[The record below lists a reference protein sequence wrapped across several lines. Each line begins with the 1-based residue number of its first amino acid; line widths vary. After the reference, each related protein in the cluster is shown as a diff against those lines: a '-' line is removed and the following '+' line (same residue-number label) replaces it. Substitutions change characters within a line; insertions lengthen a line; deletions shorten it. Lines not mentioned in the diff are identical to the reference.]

1 MTALAPMNQAWIQ
14 FLPPFLRSKLDG
26 RYTLQKILSNTG
38 WLFADRLLRMGA
50 GLVVGVWIARYLG
63 PEQYGLFNYV
73 VAFVALWTPLAGLG
87 LEGIV
92 VRDLVREPDCQNET
106 LGTAFVLK
114 LFAGTITFFAALGAI
129 VCLRPGD
136 QLDQWLVGIVA
147 GGMVLQAVDTIDF
160 WFQSQ
165 VQSKYVVY
173 ARNLSFVLA
182 TLMRLMLIQQHAPL
196 IAFAWTGLLEGA
208 IACIGLIV
216 AYQTTGQRLTA
227 WKVSLARAKTLLAD
241 SWALILSGLA
251 IMIYMK
257 IDQFMLGEMAGN
269 HAVGIYSAATR
280 ISEVWYFIPTAI
292 VASASPAIIEAK
304 AINEALY
311 YQRLQQLFNLM
322 AVIAIAISL
331 PIAFLADPLITLLFG
346 KNYSE
351 AGVVLAVHIW
361 SSLFVFLG
369 VAQSPW
375 DLAENLQKIAFL
387 KVLLGAAINVLL
399 NLLLIPKYGA
409 LGAAVATCISY
420 AIVNYISNLFISRMS
435 VIFRLQTKAILMDF
449 FRADKNT

>member
-1 MTALAPMNQAWIQ
+1 MAVLLTAFAPMNQAWIQ
-14 FLPPFLRSKLDG
+14 FLPPSLRSKLDG

-38 WLFADRLLRMGA
+38 WLFADRILRMGA

-92 VRDLVREPDCQNET
+92 VRDLVREPDGQNET

-173 ARNLSFVLA
+173 ARNLAFALL
-182 TLMRLMLIQQHAPL
+182 TLVRVGLIQQHAPL
-196 IAFAWTGLLEGA
+196 MAFAWTGLVEGA
-208 IACIGLIV
+208 IASIGLMV
-216 AYQTTGQRLTA
+216 AYHRTGQRLHD
-227 WKVSLARAKTLLAD
+227 WKASFARAKSLLND

-251 IMIYMK
+251 IMVYMK

-292 VASASPAIIEAK
+292 AASASPAIIEAK
-304 AINEALY
+304 KIGEALY
-311 YQRLQQLFNLM
+311 YQRLQRLFNLM
-322 AVIAIAISL
+322 TSL
-331 PIAFLADPLITLLFG
+331 TFVCSSGYFSL
-346 KNYSE
+346 
-351 AGVVLAVHIW
+351 
-361 SSLFVFLG
+361 SSLNQYLVWSQL
-369 VAQSPW
+369 
-375 DLAENLQKIAFL
+375 
-387 KVLLGAAINVLL
+387 
-399 NLLLIPKYGA
+399 
-409 LGAAVATCISY
+409 
-420 AIVNYISNLFISRMS
+420 R
-435 VIFRLQTKAILMDF
+435 
-449 FRADKNT
+449 